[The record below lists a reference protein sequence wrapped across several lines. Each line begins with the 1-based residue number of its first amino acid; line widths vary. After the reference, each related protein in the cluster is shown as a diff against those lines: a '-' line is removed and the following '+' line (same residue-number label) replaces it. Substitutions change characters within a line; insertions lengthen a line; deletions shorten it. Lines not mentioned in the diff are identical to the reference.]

1 MAMMTKRFVFDP
13 SIYHFTDTQTGKT
26 YCEYNLD
33 KVVDM
38 LNNYEEGKRN
48 LNEINGILNATAD
61 NLIAENTHLMELHKF
76 DEETIKKLKKD
87 KEALLKQ
94 LNKLHIQISELAI
107 GLENKSKE
115 HKEND
120 FKLHT
125 LEKWYTCPRCAF
137 NSKEFEYLRSLKKD
151 Q

>member
-1 MAMMTKRFVFDP
+1 MTERYVFDP

-38 LNNYEEGKRN
+38 LNKYEEGKRN

-76 DEETIKKLKKD
+76 DEETIKQLEHFKQETFNAID
-87 KEALLKQ
+87 KRI
-94 LNKLHIQISELAI
+94 N
-107 GLENKSKE
+107 
-115 HKEND
+115 
-120 FKLHT
+120 T
-125 LEKWYTCPRCAF
+125 LEA
-137 NSKEFEYLRSLKKD
+137 NSKQCHRCGSHEKGIEFTLQAELLQRLRKALED
-151 Q
+151 I